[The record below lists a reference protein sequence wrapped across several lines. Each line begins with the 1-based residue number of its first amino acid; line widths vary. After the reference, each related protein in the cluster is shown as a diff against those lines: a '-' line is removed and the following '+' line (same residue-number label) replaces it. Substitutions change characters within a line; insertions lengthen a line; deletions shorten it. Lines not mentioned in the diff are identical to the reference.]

1 MGPIS
6 NPDVRLILQ
15 TDIVMCFIYNISAT
29 SWWYCGLCY
38 SDIDYL
44 VDNVTISECPV
55 GNILYTPD
63 NNKDN
68 IKLKLTAEVIQEWIN
83 ELIYT

>member
-1 MGPIS
+1 MASSYVLSTIYQQRHG
-6 NPDVRLILQ
+6 
-15 TDIVMCFIYNISAT
+15 DIVGYVT
-29 SWWYCGLCY
+29 GLY
-38 SDIDYL
+38 YL
-44 VDNVTISECPV
+44 LDNVIISECPV

-68 IKLKLTAEVIQEWIN
+68 IKLKLMARVIQEWRN